1 MRMSTLLGTPTMVI
15 VRNKASIQDG
25 IRPIS
30 LSATAS
36 RAVMGKISIRMSPFL
51 EILSE
56 IS

>member
-15 VRNKASIQDG
+15 VRIKASIQDG
-25 IRPIS
+25 VRPIS